1 MECCL
6 AIKKDT
12 LPFTTT
18 YMNSKGSVLSEIKSD
33 REMYCMI
40 ALICRLSNHKF
51 RE

>member
-33 REMYCMI
+33 RDIVYYLS
-40 ALICRLSNHKF
+40 LICGILRKANS
-51 RE
+51 